1 MTQTE
6 RRTRRRWVE
15 RSLVV
20 ALLIALALLAGTSTR
35 KDTTRAPV
43 STTTP
48 PMPITGP
55 TTVQYSLRVAVTQ
68 AMNAVADAGRFVPTL
83 KDLVIPGAENS
94 LDEDAN
100 GDGYDDDGRL
110 EMTREDVTLCLT
122 LPSETGA
129 RYLSIVDGSCA

>member
-35 KDTTRAPV
+35 KDTTHAPV

-48 PMPITGP
+48 PMLITGP